1 MGNHK
6 CQWGTGSY
14 GVKAGDQQ
22 DKGQDP
28 NTYEKICIIVLPK
41 KLKKT
46 GAELCQA
53 QHSLSWLS
61 VG

>member
-41 KLKKT
+41 KLKKA

-53 QHSLSWLS
+53 QTSL
-61 VG
+61 G